1 MIEEHETIVFIDG
14 FAFDNKVSEKTV
26 EEGRKKYGD
35 GISVYN
41 MGIEQ
46 KMKKYIVENVK
57 A

>member
-14 FAFDNKVSEKTV
+14 FAFDNKVSEKAV

>member
-14 FAFDNKVSEKTV
+14 FAFENKVSEKAV
-26 EEGRKKYGD
+26 EEVRKKYGD

-46 KMKKYIVENVK
+46 KMKKHIVENVK